1 MFYCASLDRAE
12 KKSGK
17 KANSTDFNQIPI
29 RTVKCMDAWSFCMI
43 YMTSLHFNIM
53 CCGLWNIP
61 SVQCTYD
68 TF

>member
-1 MFYCASLDRAE
+1 MFYCASLNRAE

-43 YMTSLHFNIM
+43 YMTIIVDCGIFHQFNAHMIHFK
-53 CCGLWNIP
+53 P
-61 SVQCTYD
+61 
-68 TF
+68 F